1 MVSKTGLTWG
11 RNELIEIPCS
21 ELHLDLL
28 MTSDSNPPLFLR
40 IYQSDRNVMISAPTG
55 AGKTVCQR
63 LLPVLSIAHTP
74 RRSSSN
80 LPSSDSSRPPAL
92 TPKLSTSLPP
102 NLSAPNAP
110 PTGSPSSHHS
120 AGTWWSSRAI
130 RRPLGLSGISGTQG
144 LWSLRQRSGTSLR
157 DDGEGT
163 RRLWTSSSFSG
174 ESCRSDDADG
184 ADEDAVSTR
193 STLWVWMC
201 EVRSLK
207 SSSVG

>member
-1 MVSKTGLTWG
+1 MATADMFRSLWKFGVFNAVQSTCFDMVSKPGLTWG

-63 LLPVLSIAHTP
+63 LLPVLSIAHIP

-80 LPSSDSSRPPAL
+80 LPSSNSSRPLAL

-120 AGTWWSSRAI
+120 AGTWWSSLAI
-130 RRPLGLSGISGTQG
+130 RRPLDL
-144 LWSLRQRSGTSLR
+144 
-157 DDGEGT
+157 
-163 RRLWTSSSFSG
+163 
-174 ESCRSDDADG
+174 
-184 ADEDAVSTR
+184 
-193 STLWVWMC
+193 
-201 EVRSLK
+201 
-207 SSSVG
+207 